1 MKVADVKAWFAG
13 AAAML
18 CLASSPALADRNAL
32 WNIVHNKCVPH
43 VAAGQGPS
51 PCDFVDISAGED
63 KGVAMLKDLVGVA
76 QYLAIPT
83 KKLSG
88 IEEAFLLTPEA
99 PNYFAEAW
107 AERGLLDAKL
117 GVSLPREAVSLAINS
132 EYARSQDQLHLHIDC
147 LRPDVM
153 ATLRADAK
161 TFDDTWRPMVE
172 PLNGRIYF
180 ARRLLSADLSDANP
194 FQLLADGVEGAK
206 ATMPYQTLAVV
217 GAAFDGKP
225 GFILLEDHAELAAGG
240 AAEAIQDHTCAVA
253 KK

>member
-1 MKVADVKAWFAG
+1 MNPTDAKLRLAG
-13 AAAML
+13 LLAAL
-18 CLASSPALADRNAL
+18 CLTSSPALADRNAL

-43 VAAGQGPS
+43 VEAGGGPS
-51 PCDFVDISAGED
+51 PCDYVDLSGGED
-63 KGVAMLKDLVGVA
+63 KGVAMLKDIVGVA
-76 QYLAIPT
+76 QYLLIPT

-88 IEEAFLLTPEA
+88 IEDAFLLTPEA

-117 GVSLPREAVSLAINS
+117 GVTLPREAVSIAINS
-132 EYARSQDQLHLHIDC
+132 EYARTQDQFHLHVDC

-153 ATLRADAK
+153 ATLAADAK

-180 ARRLLSADLSDANP
+180 ARRLLSADLSDARP
-194 FQLLADGVEGAK
+194 FELLADGLEGAK
-206 ATMPYQTLAVV
+206 AAMPYETLAVV

-225 GFILLEDHAELAAGG
+225 GFILLADHAELAAGG